1 VILNIKD
8 PDFTHM
14 EGTQPCRLTV
24 MEKVN
29 IIHIADIK
37 LESNT
42 GMGRIALQWR
52 SAAIR
57 RGFTFVHVGS
67 EEVGRFFHYS
77 LFALKA
83 RRKVKA
89 SLEPNTVLLI
99 HEPCAWAFRDFPLAK
114 VGFSHGLERRS
125 FKIMQGVRKVSLK
138 AQLFQPLWTSLT
150 LSGLR
155 SMDLAL
161 LSNYQDRDFFLS
173 RRVSSE
179 VRVFR
184 NGVNAGHY
192 GCSDARNVNILY
204 NASWLDRKGKDVLV
218 KSAIELARRGYN
230 LQWLLIGTGK
240 SAEEVKADWPRE
252 LRDTISVV
260 DSFAPEEE
268 HCYLISASIFVLP
281 SYFEGSP
288 LSLLEAM
295 HAGLCCITSNCC
307 GQKDLIKH
315 YFNGL
320 LFEPGNAMEL
330 ATMIEKA
337 VTDRALRQRLGSN
350 AVDTMA
356 ARSWEEVTSEVM
368 DWIGEKVMLE
378 EKRAFASKRQD
389 KTC

>member
-1 VILNIKD
+1 
-8 PDFTHM
+8 M
-14 EGTQPCRLTV
+14 A
-24 MEKVN
+24 KVN

-37 LESNT
+37 LARNT
-42 GMGRIALQWR
+42 GMGRVALEWR

-67 EEVGRFFHYS
+67 EEVGRFLHYS
-77 LFALKA
+77 LFALRA

-99 HEPCAWAFRDFPLAK
+99 HEPCAWAFRDFRHAK

-125 FKIMQGVRKVSLK
+125 FQIMQGIQKVSLK
-138 AQLFQPLWTSLT
+138 TRLFQPLWTCLT

-161 LSNYQDRDFFLS
+161 LINNQDRDFFLS
-173 RRVSSE
+173 RRVNAE

-184 NGVNAGHY
+184 NGVNVGHD
-192 GCSDARNVNILY
+192 GCSDARNAKILY

-218 KSAIELARRGYN
+218 KSAIELARRGHN

-240 SAEEVKADWPRE
+240 SIEEVKADWPRE
-252 LRDTISVV
+252 LRDTICVV
-260 DSFAPEEE
+260 DSFAPEDE
-268 HCYLISASIFVLP
+268 HFYLRAAGIFVLP

-295 HAGLCCITSNCC
+295 HAGLCCIASDCC

-320 LFEPGNAMEL
+320 LFEPGNEWEL

-337 VTDRALRQRLGSN
+337 VNDQALRNRLGSN
-350 AVDTMA
+350 AFDSMA

-368 DWIGEKVMLE
+368 DWIE
-378 EKRAFASKRQD
+378 ERVR
-389 KTC
+389 